1 MRPLSDKYAYRVLW
15 SEEDGE
21 FVALCTEF
29 PSLSWLAK
37 TQERAIKG
45 MVELVRRT
53 LLDMAAQG
61 ETAPVPLATQ
71 RYSGVFKVRVPPSV
85 HRSLAVQ
92 AAEDGVSLN
101 RLVSA
106 KLAS

>member
-21 FVALCTEF
+21 FVALCAEF

-37 TQERAIKG
+37 TQERALKG
-45 MVELVRRT
+45 MVELVRLT
-53 LLDMAAQG
+53 LSDMVAQG
-61 ETAPVPLATQ
+61 EKPPVPLAMQ